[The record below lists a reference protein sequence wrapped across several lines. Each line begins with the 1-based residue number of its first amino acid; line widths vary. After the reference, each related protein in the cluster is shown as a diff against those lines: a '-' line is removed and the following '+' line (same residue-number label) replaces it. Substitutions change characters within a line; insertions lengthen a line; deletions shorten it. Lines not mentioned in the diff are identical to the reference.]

1 MYPVIFNSDLFKT
14 EFKSGIC
21 LLIYEKYSLQK
32 GELGIPMEWGAEN
45 VPSLLVLIGYIQ
57 NVWEEAV
64 VKAGFYVPGILTT

>member
-1 MYPVIFNSDLFKT
+1 
-14 EFKSGIC
+14 
-21 LLIYEKYSLQK
+21 
-32 GELGIPMEWGAEN
+32 MEWGAEN